1 MGYKLRKN
9 IGITES
15 YWSGLSEDQK
25 IKWKVVGR
33 IITLFGALA
42 VTKTGFFYVDCVIAA
57 CTSAFSFL
65 LIESQRSYARFS
77 VGMRKILTRISIV
90 LGGACILFVG
100 IMYFAQVAIFS
111 LASTYTSMSPPSTDG
126 QYYELRSALYLL
138 FFLCAWIFAVIKVF
152 RKLNIMDLIYRLPRQ
167 QMIKLLV
174 HKQFELEGIAGFACF
189 ELGVIITT
197 ICYSGIVSAV
207 LSSVLAIINIALGMG
222 V

>member
-1 MGYKLRKN
+1 MVYKRRKN
-9 IGITES
+9 IGITEA

-25 IKWKVVGR
+25 IKWKVLGR
-33 IITLFGALA
+33 ILTFLGALA
-42 VTKTGFFYVDCVIAA
+42 VAKTGIFYVDCVIAV

-77 VGMRKILTRISIV
+77 VDMRKFLTRISIV

-111 LASTYTSMSPPSTDG
+111 LASTYTSMSPPSTNG
-126 QYYELRSALYLL
+126 KYYELRSALYILI
-138 FFLCAWIFAVIKVF
+138 FFCAWVFAVIKVF
-152 RKLNIMDLIYRLPRQ
+152 RQLKIMDLIYQLPRQ

-174 HKQFELEGIAGFACF
+174 HKQFELEGVAGFACF
-189 ELGVIITT
+189 ELGVIIAT
-197 ICYSGIVSAV
+197 ICYSGIVSTV